1 MSHTAWLFCA
11 LIISMVVILFLIL
24 KVKLNA
30 AIALVLGS
38 ILMGIL
44 SGITMLETIEG
55 INAGFGSML
64 KGMGLPIG
72 FGIILGELVSASGGA
87 KVIADKIVQAFPK
100 EKSIYAIGL
109 AAFVLA
115 IPVYFD
121 VTFVI
126 LVPIGMALMKEIN
139 KSIAHVVGAITIG
152 AAAAH
157 TMVPPTPA
165 PLAAGEIFGFDT
177 GHMIAFGGILGLVG
191 VFVVIKIYTT
201 VLDKSAKF
209 WKPESD
215 IATEAIIVKEE
226 NTNVKKPSF
235 AVAMLPIMLPIVM
248 IIVNTVANS
257 ILGDAEPEVFK
268 FIGDKT
274 TALLAGAIAA
284 YMIAARSMGQK
295 AAEKAATDSLS
306 SAGIVFLITG
316 AGGAFSNIITITGV
330 SSAISDIVG
339 GLTTNV
345 FVVIIISYF
354 VGLLIK
360 QVTGSGTVSAITS
373 MTIMS
378 SVAPTVAIPPVF
390 IAMACLSGTL
400 FGATVNDSGFWI
412 VTNMSGLNFT
422 GGVKTY
428 TIPEMIESVT
438 YLVIILIVTAGY
450 VIIF

>member
-1 MSHTAWLFCA
+1 MSHSAWLFCA

-38 ILMGIL
+38 ILMGVL
-44 SGITMLETIEG
+44 SGVSTLDTIDG
-55 INAGFGSML
+55 INVGFGNML

-87 KVIADKIVQAFPK
+87 KVIADQVVKLFPK
-100 EKSIYAIGL
+100 EKAIYAIGL
-109 AAFVLA
+109 AAFILA

-126 LVPIGMALMKEIN
+126 LIPIGIALMKEIN
-139 KSIAHVVGAITIG
+139 KSLAHVVGAITIG

-177 GHMIAFGGILGLVG
+177 GIMIAVGTIIGLIG

-201 VLDKSAKF
+201 VLDKKATF
-209 WKPESD
+209 WTVEKD
-215 IATEAIIVKEE
+215 VATEALDIKEE
-226 NTNVKKPSF
+226 VTPAKKPSF
-235 AVAMLPIMLPIVM
+235 AVAMLPIILPIIM

-257 ILGDAEPEVFK
+257 MLGDAEPEIFK

-274 TALLAGAIAA
+274 TALLAGAIVA
-284 YMIAARSMGQK
+284 YIIAAKSMGQE

-330 SSAISDIVG
+330 SDAISEIVS

-345 FVVIIISYF
+345 FVVVILSYL

-378 SVAPTVAIPPVF
+378 SVAPAVALPPVL
-390 IAMACLSGTL
+390 IAMSCLAGTL

-412 VTNMSGLNFT
+412 VTNMSGQNFT

-428 TIPEMIESVT
+428 TVPEMIESVI
-438 YLVIILIVTAGY
+438 YLIIMLIVTAGY
-450 VIIF
+450 VLIF

>member
-1 MSHTAWLFCA
+1 MSHSAWLFCA

-30 AIALVLGS
+30 AISLVLGS
-38 ILMGIL
+38 ILMGVL
-44 SGITMLETIEG
+44 SGVSTLETIDG

-87 KVIADKIVQAFPK
+87 KVIADQIVKAFPK
-100 EKSIYAIGL
+100 DKAIYAIGL

-126 LVPIGMALMKEIN
+126 LIPIGIALMKEIN

-177 GHMIAFGGILGLVG
+177 GLMIAFGGIIGLIG
-191 VFVVIKIYTT
+191 VFLVIKIYTT

-215 IATEAIIVKEE
+215 ISEEGIVLKEE
-226 NTNVKKPSF
+226 KFPENKPSF
-235 AVAMLPIMLPIVM
+235 FVSLIPIILPIVM
-248 IIVNTVANS
+248 IIINTVANS
-257 ILGDAEPEVFK
+257 VMGEAEPEIFK

-274 TALLAGAIAA
+274 TALLTGAIAA
-284 YMIAARSMGQK
+284 YIIAVKSMGREK
-295 AAEKAATDSLS
+295 AEKAATDSLS

-330 SSAISDIVG
+330 
-339 GLTTNV
+339 
-345 FVVIIISYF
+345 IILAYL

-378 SVAPTVAIPPVF
+378 SVAPAVALPPVF

-412 VTNMSGLNFT
+412 VTNMSGLKFT

-438 YLVIILIVTAGY
+438 YLVILLIAIAGY
-450 VIIF
+450 VLIF